1 VKLIEK
7 PIQIVLFCGQFEI
20 KTEQAVS
27 MGKIIA
33 YLRASTDKQDLNHQ
47 KLEVLEFA
55 RRQGLH
61 INDYIEITV
70 SSRRTRQQRRID
82 ELLGKLDETDTLIVT
97 ELSRLGRSTAE
108 VIALVNALIERNIG
122 LIAIKQNLAINR
134 QDMNSKIII
143 TLFSLFAEL
152 ERDLIS
158 LRTREALAAKKA
170 QGQPLGKPKGTL
182 QKSKFDKDVARIK
195 ELLGYGLS
203 VRKIAKV
210 LGCSSHIALNTYI
223 NKRGLHQPARA

>member
-1 VKLIEK
+1 
-7 PIQIVLFCGQFEI
+7 
-20 KTEQAVS
+20 
-27 MGKIIA
+27 MGKIVA
-33 YLRASTDKQDLNHQ
+33 YLRVSTDQQDLNHQ
-47 KLEVLEFA
+47 KLEILEFA
-55 RRQGLH
+55 RRQGLRV
-61 INDYIEITV
+61 DEYVEIAI
-70 SSRRTRQQRRID
+70 SSRKTSQQRRID
-82 ELLGKLDETDTLIVT
+82 ELVQRLGETDTLIVT

-108 VIALVNALIERNIG
+108 VIALVNALLQRHIRVIT
-122 LIAIKQNLAINR
+122 LKQNLDIDR
-134 QDMNSKIII
+134 QDMNAKIII

-170 QGQPLGKPKGTL
+170 QGQRLGKPRGTL
-182 QKSKFDKDVARIK
+182 QKSKFDKNVARIK

-223 NKRGLHQPARA
+223 NKRGLHHTPPV

>member
-1 VKLIEK
+1 
-7 PIQIVLFCGQFEI
+7 
-20 KTEQAVS
+20 
-27 MGKIIA
+27 MGKIVA
-33 YLRASTDKQDLNHQ
+33 YLRVSTDQQDLNHQ
-47 KLEVLEFA
+47 KLEILEFA
-55 RRQGLH
+55 RRQGLRV
-61 INDYIEITV
+61 DEYVEIAI
-70 SSRRTRQQRRID
+70 SSGKTSQQRRID
-82 ELLGKLDETDTLIVT
+82 ELVQRLGETDTLIVT

-108 VIALVNALIERNIG
+108 VIALVNALLQRHIRVIT
-122 LIAIKQNLAINR
+122 LKQNLDIDR
-134 QDMNSKIII
+134 QDMDAKIII

-170 QGQPLGKPKGTL
+170 QGQRLGKPRGTL

-223 NKRGLHQPARA
+223 NKRGLQHTPPV

>member
-1 VKLIEK
+1 
-7 PIQIVLFCGQFEI
+7 
-20 KTEQAVS
+20 

-47 KLEVLEFA
+47 KLEILEFA

-61 INDYIEITV
+61 VDEYVEITI
-70 SSRRTRQQRRID
+70 SSRKTSKQRRID
-82 ELLGKLDETDTLIVT
+82 ELVQKLNAADTLIVT

-108 VIALVNALIERNIG
+108 VIALVNALVERNIR
-122 LIAIKQNLAINR
+122 LVTIKQNLDIYQ
-134 QDMNSKIII
+134 QDMNSKIVI

-158 LRTREALAAKKA
+158 LRTKEALAAKKA
-170 QGQPLGKPKGTL
+170 QGQVLGKPKGTL
-182 QKSKFDKDVARIK
+182 QKSKFDQNVERIK

-210 LGCSSHIALNTYI
+210 LGYSSHIALNTYI
-223 NKRGLHQPARA
+223 NKRGLQQAVNA

>member
-1 VKLIEK
+1 
-7 PIQIVLFCGQFEI
+7 
-20 KTEQAVS
+20 
-27 MGKIIA
+27 MGKIVA
-33 YLRASTDKQDLNHQ
+33 YLRASTDKQDLSHQ
-47 KLEVLEFA
+47 KLEILELA
-55 RRQGLH
+55 RCRDLH
-61 INDYIEITV
+61 VDEYLELTV
-70 SSRRTRQQRRID
+70 SSRKTSQQRRID
-82 ELLGKLDETDTLIVT
+82 ELVQMLEATDTLIVT

-108 VIALVNALIERNIG
+108 VIALVNALVEGNIR
-122 LIAIKQNLAINR
+122 LIVIKQNLDISR

-170 QGQPLGKPKGTL
+170 QGQRLGKPKGTL
-182 QKSKFDKDVARIK
+182 QKSKFDRDVERIK

-210 LGCSSHIALNTYI
+210 LGYSSHIALNTYI
-223 NKRGLHQPARA
+223 NKRGLREAVKN